1 MNNLLIHQVVRA
13 RIHADDFAQQQIK
26 DVSFYKNRS
35 NTQIK
40 NAVQAILNAT
50 NQHDFTAAIAQA
62 NAFIDA
68 ALDYDFTAAI
78 AQANAFIDAALDY
91 EFIDIFEKAKWL
103 DDIADAVRT
112 QTIEESA

>member
-1 MNNLLIHQVVRA
+1 MNALLSQTKKFDQIVTDRLFSP
-13 RIHADDFAQQQIK
+13 DFAQQQIK

-50 NQHDFTAAIAQA
+50 NQHDFTTAIAQA

-68 ALDYDFTAAI
+68 AM
-78 AQANAFIDAALDY
+78 DY
-91 EFIDIFEKAKWL
+91 EFIDISEKAKWL

-112 QTIEESA
+112 QTIGESA

>member
-1 MNNLLIHQVVRA
+1 MNNLSIHQVVRA

-40 NAVQAILNAT
+40 NAVQAIFNAT
-50 NQHDFTAAIAQA
+50 NQHDFT
-62 NAFIDA
+62 
-68 ALDYDFTAAI
+68 TAI

>member
-68 ALDYDFTAAI
+68 ALDY
-78 AQANAFIDAALDY
+78 

>member
-50 NQHDFTAAIAQA
+50 NQHDFTTAIAQA

-68 ALDYDFTAAI
+68 AM
-78 AQANAFIDAALDY
+78 DY
-91 EFIDIFEKAKWL
+91 EFIDISEKSKWL
-103 DDIADAVRT
+103 DDVANAVRT

>member
-40 NAVQAILNAT
+40 NAVQVILNAT
-50 NQHDFTAAIAQA
+50 NQHDFTTAIAQA

-68 ALDYDFTAAI
+68 AM
-78 AQANAFIDAALDY
+78 DY
-91 EFIDIFEKAKWL
+91 EFIDISEKAKWL

>member
-1 MNNLLIHQVVRA
+1 MNALLSQTKKFDQIVTDRLFA
-13 RIHADDFAQQQIK
+13 PDFAQPQIK

-68 ALDYDFTAAI
+68 ALDY
-78 AQANAFIDAALDY
+78 

>member
-1 MNNLLIHQVVRA
+1 MNALLSKTKKFDQIVTDRLFSS
-13 RIHADDFAQQQIK
+13 DFAQQQIK
-26 DVSFYKNRS
+26 DFSYYKNRS

-50 NQHDFTAAIAQA
+50 NQHDFT
-62 NAFIDA
+62 
-68 ALDYDFTAAI
+68 TAI

>member
-68 ALDYDFTAAI
+68 ALDY
-78 AQANAFIDAALDY
+78 
-91 EFIDIFEKAKWL
+91 EFIDISEKSKWL
-103 DDIADAVRT
+103 DDIANAVRT

>member
-1 MNNLLIHQVVRA
+1 MNNLSIHQVVRA
-13 RIHADDFAQQQIK
+13 RIHADDFAQPQIK

-50 NQHDFTAAIAQA
+50 NQHDFT
-62 NAFIDA
+62 
-68 ALDYDFTAAI
+68 TAI

-91 EFIDIFEKAKWL
+91 EFIDISEKAKWL

>member
-1 MNNLLIHQVVRA
+1 MNTIFNKPKTIDDLVVDRLFA
-13 RIHADDFAQQQIK
+13 PDFAQQQVK
-26 DVSFYKNRS
+26 DPAYYKNRS

-40 NAVQAILNAT
+40 NAVQVILNAT
-50 NQHDFTAAIAQA
+50 NQHDFT
-62 NAFIDA
+62 
-68 ALDYDFTAAI
+68 TAI

>member
-50 NQHDFTAAIAQA
+50 NQHDFTTAIAQA

-68 ALDYDFTAAI
+68 AM
-78 AQANAFIDAALDY
+78 DY
-91 EFIDIFEKAKWL
+91 EFIDISEKAKWL

>member
-1 MNNLLIHQVVRA
+1 MRTQNKFNQIIFSRLL
-13 RIHADDFAQQQIK
+13 ADDFAQPQIK
-26 DVSFYKNRS
+26 DVFFYKNRS

-50 NQHDFTAAIAQA
+50 NQHDFTTAIAQA

-68 ALDYDFTAAI
+68 AM
-78 AQANAFIDAALDY
+78 DY
-91 EFIDIFEKAKWL
+91 EFIDISEKAKWL